1 MYEMKESGIEWI
13 GQIPKHWEVNRLK
26 YLFSFEKGLSITKE
40 DLKEN
45 GISVISYGQLHSKLN
60 KGIISDALIRHV
72 DDTYL
77 TISPQSLV
85 NCGDFIFAD
94 TSEDYIGCG
103 NNVYVDKDIILFA
116 GYHTITLKA
125 TKYRNN
131 KYLSYLF
138 YTDYWRQ
145 QIRSKVFGIKLF
157 SITQK
162 ILKETFVI
170 LPPLDEQEKIADF
183 LDKKVSEIENLI
195 DDTKKLIEKYR
206 EYKQSIITETVT
218 KGLNSNVEM
227 KESGIEWIGQIPKH
241 WGISRLKYL
250 FSFEKGLSITKEDLK
265 ENGTSVIS
273 YGQLHSKLNKGI
285 ISDELIRY
293 IDETYLTIYP
303 KSLVNCGDFIFA
315 DTSEDYMGCGNN
327 VYVDKDIVL
336 FAGYHT
342 IILKATKY
350 RNNKYL
356 SYLFYTDYWRHQIRS
371 KVFGIKLFSIT
382 QKILKETFVIL
393 PPLTEQEEIVK
404 YLDDKCSQIDN
415 IIEEKQLLLEK
426 LEAYKKSLIYE
437 YVTGKKQVENE

>member
-13 GQIPKHWEVNRLK
+13 GQIPKHWEVRKVK
-26 YLFSFEKGLSITKE
+26 YIFTIGR
-40 DLKEN
+40 
-45 GISVISYGQLHSKLN
+45 GRVIGTELL
-60 KGIISDALIRHV
+60 
-72 DDTYL
+72 
-77 TISPQSLV
+77 
-85 NCGDFIFAD
+85 AD
-94 TSEDYIGCG
+94 TGYPVYSSQTLHEGLLGFISSYDYDYEQLTWTTDGANAGTVFLRNGKYNCTNVCG
-103 NNVYVDKDIILFA
+103 TLCPKITNISMLYLKFILEYTAVFYKRADTNGYKIMNNEMANIL
-116 GYHTITLKA
+116 L
-125 TKYRNN
+125 
-131 KYLSYLF
+131 LF
-138 YTDYWRQ
+138 
-145 QIRSKVFGIKLF
+145 
-157 SITQK
+157 
-162 ILKETFVI
+162 
-170 LPPLDEQEKIADF
+170 PPLDEQKKIADF

-265 ENGTSVIS
+265 ENGISVIS
-273 YGQLHSKLNKGI
+273 YGQLHSKSNKGI
-285 ISDELIRY
+285 VSDELIRY
-293 IDETYLTIYP
+293 VDETYLTISP

-426 LEAYKKSLIYE
+426 LEEYKKSLIYE